1 MGVNMTVKIFLK
13 SGRTI
18 YLEDVF
24 KIEYVET
31 VANEGK
37 VTCLFIQGKYYSH
50 EEHEDIV
57 EIKIKFK
64 YRR

>member
-13 SGRTI
+13 SGKTI

-37 VTCLFIQGKYYSH
+37 VTYLFIQGKYYH
-50 EEHEDIV
+50 HEDIV

-64 YRR
+64 